1 MKDTNDNLENID
13 TKKITYNSRSLNL
26 RLAHAKLASCSRDL
40 FILRL
45 LTDITNHR
53 YAAETKVGVRISQ
66 RLEAD

>member
-13 TKKITYNSRSLNL
+13 TKKNHIQFEKLN
-26 RLAHAKLASCSRDL
+26 LASCSRDL
-40 FILRL
+40 IIISGL
-45 LTDITNHR
+45 LADIRNHG

>member
-1 MKDTNDNLENID
+1 MKDMNDNLENID
-13 TKKITYNSRSLNL
+13 TKKNHIQFEKL
-26 RLAHAKLASCSRDL
+26 KLASCSRDL
-40 FILRL
+40 IILRL